1 MNIDELKNKYISDKT
16 LVRINLDDDCN
27 SISNET
33 WPKIIYASNSWPIIN
48 NTHAIGIVSN
58 CDMKCS
64 KDKPCDICHN
74 AINTYLF
81 SNNTNDLRVGTLTY
95 VIEKDG
101 VNLGSILYDIYI
113 NSSWIPLNY
122 TSVSSTSIQ
131 STKLYNN
138 SDIYNKDIIYKD
150 MAQLIKHVHKLTKEV
165 EYLRSQLS

>member
-1 MNIDELKNKYISDKT
+1 
-16 LVRINLDDDCN
+16 
-27 SISNET
+27 
-33 WPKIIYASNSWPIIN
+33 
-48 NTHAIGIVSN
+48 
-58 CDMKCS
+58 MKCS
-64 KDKPCDICHN
+64 KDNPCDICQN

-113 NSSWIPLNY
+113 NSSWIPINY
-122 TSVSSTSIQ
+122 TSISSTSIQ
-131 STKLYNN
+131 STKSYSN